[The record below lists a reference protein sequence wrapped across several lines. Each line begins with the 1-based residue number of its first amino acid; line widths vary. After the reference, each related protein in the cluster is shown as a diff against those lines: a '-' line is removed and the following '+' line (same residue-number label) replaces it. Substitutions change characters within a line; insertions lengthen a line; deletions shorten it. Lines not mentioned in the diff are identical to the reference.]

1 LKKKAA
7 RSETHI
13 SNEMVIKNAMETKCL
28 ACDAYICYCICPNV
42 TGYSKKRRL
51 LREHRKTMRVMED
64 VILESGLDHWFQQK
78 LRETDAQDWG
88 VSSNSELDETSDKED
103 PEAELKK
110 ESDKT
115 HDFVQ
120 AARDA
125 LECEALRRDL
135 DRKSMMLEDRRAS

>member
-1 LKKKAA
+1 
-7 RSETHI
+7 
-13 SNEMVIKNAMETKCL
+13 METKCL
-28 ACDAYICYCICPNV
+28 TCNEYICDCICPNV

-51 LREHRKTMRVMED
+51 LREHRKTMRVMEE
-64 VILESGLDHWFQQK
+64 VILESGLHRRFHQK
-78 LRETDAQDWG
+78 LMDTDAQDWC
-88 VSSNSELDETSDKED
+88 VDSNSELDENSDKED

-135 DRKSMMLEDRRAS
+135 ERKSMMLEDRRAP